1 MSQNKDPVAT
11 TSTSTEVLEHFSRGK
26 TFHVARR
33 ADALSDT
40 PDGSSIADPDT
51 ERKKALTA
59 LTAEEEKKLIRRI
72 DWRLIPL
79 LALLYVMKK
88 LDESNVSNA
97 RIMNKGTPRAILT
110 QLNISSDEYG
120 MITVLYTVPYILAET
135 EAGMFPGIIL
145 QLTYWYRPDEMAT
158 RLGWIYVC
166 GSIAG
171 IIGGVFAYAFNGVS
185 GRLGVSGWQW
195 LFIFEGATTIVLSA
209 LILFRLP
216 DFPSTTSWLS
226 EREKAFIQA
235 RLPPNAP
242 RGAEENFSWGEIVTS
257 LKDKRLWLFTLSWA
271 LQTCGGSGVKFYQST
286 IIANLG
292 FSDIATAQLLNIPMS
307 ALAIIIIVTCTWL
320 AGKGSIPI
328 PLFPVA
334 FTVIIVACYG
344 VMTAYPSDVGVY
356 IAMMIGNAVSTA
368 WFPLMWPWRAQ
379 TTSRAT
385 GSAFAIGFVNSYGQ
399 VGDAIGPQ
407 MFLDKYE
414 PRYQLPFGFSMGLI
428 ALCGLNCA
436 YTWWVTRHTE
446 RDTRKHKLARL
457 EAKKHNNVVLDDV
470 SDHDLERAG
479 R

>member
-145 QLTYWYRPDEMAT
+145 QLTYW
-158 RLGWIYVC
+158 
-166 GSIAG
+166 
-171 IIGGVFAYAFNGVS
+171 
-185 GRLGVSGWQW
+185 

-292 FSDIATAQLLNIPMS
+292 FSDIATAQLLNILMS

-457 EAKKHNNVVLDDV
+457 EAKKHNNAVLDDV